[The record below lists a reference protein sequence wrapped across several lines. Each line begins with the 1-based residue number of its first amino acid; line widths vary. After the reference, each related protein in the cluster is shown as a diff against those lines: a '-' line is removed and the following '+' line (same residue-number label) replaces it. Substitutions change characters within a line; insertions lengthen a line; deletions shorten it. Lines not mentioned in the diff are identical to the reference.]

1 MNDRPLISPDEA
13 ARIIG
18 ITKQS
23 VIEAYR
29 KGAIKGYKMGEGLR
43 SPLALYRDTVE
54 AYAKQRRERLARRN
68 RQEQPG

>member
-1 MNDRPLISPDEA
+1 MDDRPLISADEA

-18 ITKQS
+18 VTKQS

-54 AYAKQRRERLARRN
+54 TYAHQCRERLARRTG
-68 RQEQPG
+68 QKKHS